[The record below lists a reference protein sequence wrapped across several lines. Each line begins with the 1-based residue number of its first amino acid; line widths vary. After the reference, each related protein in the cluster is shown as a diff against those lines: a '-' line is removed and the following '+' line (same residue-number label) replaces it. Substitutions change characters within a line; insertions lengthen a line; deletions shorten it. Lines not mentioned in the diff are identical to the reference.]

1 MRPLEESEIQQV
13 FEKLFK
19 FVGKNLKNIVD
30 RADQPHCFRL
40 HKKVRPSA
48 TVVPASPRVPRLPP
62 SPRSRKPPDAFST
75 PSRPRSRPAPRLATT
90 VMRKYPRF
98 RTASV
103 DEAQTIYMVEFLRLS
118 RRDRGRGFARLPP
131 RRRLVLPSLRA
142 LTSVPSTS
150 SLAPAQRVYYVRED
164 IMKRATSIA
173 RDQLVSLGVCIGKFT
188 HSDKFRLTIGALE
201 LLAAHAKHKV
211 RRGIRRTRRAE
222 PQSLSSPWIARA
234 R

>member
-1 MRPLEESEIQQV
+1 M
-13 FEKLFK
+13 
-19 FVGKNLKNIVD
+19 
-30 RADQPHCFRL
+30 
-40 HKKVRPSA
+40 
-48 TVVPASPRVPRLPP
+48 
-62 SPRSRKPPDAFST
+62 
-75 PSRPRSRPAPRLATT
+75 
-90 VMRKYPRF
+90 
-98 RTASV
+98 
-103 DEAQTIYMVEFLRLS
+103 
-118 RRDRGRGFARLPP
+118 
-131 RRRLVLPSLRA
+131 
-142 LTSVPSTS
+142 
-150 SLAPAQRVYYVRED
+150 YYVRED